1 MAKIEIN
8 PNLFRTLD
16 IRGANEDFVKSQHL
30 PEGSLKS
37 KSAFGT
43 ILNTKIAEVVG
54 KAIAVAQKP
63 KKVVVGYDARL
74 TSPELSKSLI
84 DGLLSQGVDVDCIG
98 LVTTDKLYFAVG
110 NYKYDLGVMTTGSHT
125 IKELNGFKISKFDTD
140 RVFPVAKGTGMEQIQ
155 QLALNQDFVD
165 VGRGK
170 YKEINIDNDFN
181 EFILNI
187 IPVDQMASAKV
198 VFDSA
203 NGAAGSAFEKIIDS
217 LPIESTKLYFEP
229 DGNFP
234 NHEPDPMI
242 SKNLTELSN
251 KMKTQSA
258 NFGIAWDGDADRVSF
273 IKSDGTILTG
283 SSVAPLIIE
292 WSAKRHKNLK
302 VITTPPMSLASREM
316 AKKVGAETILSK
328 VGNSNIK
335 IAMKDCGADLGTE
348 EANHFMFAETFYV
361 ESGILPVMI
370 ILVLM
375 KETNHSFDQLLSRVL
390 GGRVISGDVNIE
402 VHDANI
408 VTKGIE
414 KYYSECGGIINTLD
428 GVNVEFPDW
437 HFCLRPSLNDPVVRL
452 NLEALSKEKMKTE
465 IENIKNLIKELDV

>member
-30 PEGSLKS
+30 SEGSLKL

-43 ILNTKIAEVVG
+43 ILNTEIAEVIG

-74 TSPELSKSLI
+74 SSPELSKALI
-84 DGLLSQGVDVDCIG
+84 KGLMSQGVDVDLIG
-98 LVTTDKLYFAVG
+98 LVTTDKFYFAIG

-125 IKELNGFKISKFDTD
+125 IKELNGFKISRFDTD
-140 RVFPVAKGTGMEQIQ
+140 RVFPVAKGTGMELIQ
-155 QLALNQDFVD
+155 EIALKQEFADKD
-165 VGRGK
+165 SGAL
-170 YKEINIDNDFN
+170 KEVNIDDDFN
-181 EFILNI
+181 KFILNI
-187 IPVDQMASAKV
+187 IPVDKMASAKV
-198 VFDSA
+198 VFDAA
-203 NGAAGSAFEKIIDS
+203 NGAAGAAFEKIIDS
-217 LPIESTKLYFEP
+217 LPIESIKLYFEP
-229 DGNFP
+229 NGNFP

-242 SKNLTELSN
+242 PGNLLSLSN

-258 NFGIAWDGDADRVSF
+258 DFGIAWDGDADRVSF

-302 VITTPPMSLASREM
+302 VITTPPMSFASREM

-335 IAMKDCGADLGTE
+335 IAMKNNCADLGTE

-361 ESGILPVMI
+361 ESGILPIMI
-370 ILVLM
+370 VLELM
-375 KETNHSFDQLLSRVL
+375 KEKNQNFEQLLSEAIGNRA
-390 GGRVISGDVNIE
+390 ISGDINIE
-402 VHDANI
+402 VHDVNTI
-408 VTKGIE
+408 TTGVTKYYQE
-414 KYYSECGGIINTLD
+414 KGGEIDNLD
-428 GVNVEFPDW
+428 GVSVEFPDW
-437 HFCLRPSLNDPVVRL
+437 HFCLRASLNDPVVRL
-452 NLEALSKEKMKTE
+452 NLEAMSKEKMETE
-465 IENIKNLIKELDV
+465 IENIQGLIKKLDT